1 LRPAVAPPD
10 PPRPRVADMRPG
22 DYFGALFLTVA
33 VAVIVGIVAALLIVA
48 WLATNAFHTTTPAI
62 PTFPP

>member
-1 LRPAVAPPD
+1 VEPPK
-10 PPRPRVADMRPG
+10 PTRPRVADMRPG

-33 VAVIVGIVAALLIVA
+33 VAIIVGILAALLIAA
-48 WLATNAFHTTTPAI
+48 WLATNTFHTTTPVI